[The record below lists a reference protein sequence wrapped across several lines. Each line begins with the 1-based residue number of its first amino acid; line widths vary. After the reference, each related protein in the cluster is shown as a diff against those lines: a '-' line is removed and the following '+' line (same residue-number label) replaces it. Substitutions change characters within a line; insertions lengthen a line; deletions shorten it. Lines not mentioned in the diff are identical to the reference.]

1 MRNRKDDFIKQ
12 KRIMQILIGILAI
25 MCLVFY
31 GEKFA
36 LAQQT
41 ETTINDNNIIITN
54 QQTEIDN
61 LKKENQ
67 KLKKQVKALKKENTK
82 LKNSQRKK
90 KKSKTKLKSYK
101 VPKNM
106 HFKSYTNYKCLSRS
120 SAQWKLQ
127 KKAYTDKNG
136 LRKIGDDYLV
146 AMGSYYTK
154 HLGDRFKITLST
166 GKSFTVRICDFKAN
180 SDTNSTHQYT
190 ANGCM
195 IEFYVDSNLNSKAR
209 RMGDISYIK
218 GFKGNI
224 TKVEKIIKE

>member
-106 HFKSYTNYKCLSRS
+106 HFKSYTNYRCLSRS